1 MSTASAQEE
10 RTDISTVLTKGKDAV
25 RFFLLSKK
33 PETEFNFD
41 VDLAQKNSEENPV
54 FYVQYAHARA
64 TSVIKQSC
72 LSEQELLVYFN
83 NLSKKSFIGEK
94 PEKFNKAENDLVLR
108 VLGFPEV
115 ARCVTENFEPHQL
128 IFYLQDL
135 ASDFHKFYN
144 DSKIL
149 VERSRM
155 RLAVVVSCSIARERR
170 SPSSSLKLKN
180 VIIAMSSSTMPPNH
194 LGRSQLQTWYC
205 SGLSLRLLLACL
217 LEWTVRLRRPLRTQ
231 EAVQPCW
238 TPSR

>member
-1 MSTASAQEE
+1 M
-10 RTDISTVLTKGKDAV
+10 RFV
-25 RFFLLSKK
+25 FFLLSKK

-41 VDLAQKNSEENPV
+41 VDLAQKHSEENPV

-64 TSVIKQSC
+64 SSVIKQSC
-72 LSEQELLVYFN
+72 LSEKELLVYFK
-83 NLSKKSFIGEK
+83 NLTKKSFTGEQ

-149 VERSRM
+149 VED
-155 RLAVVVSCSIARERR
+155 AWT
-170 SPSSSLKLKN
+170 KN
-180 VIIAMSSSTMPPNH
+180 K
-194 LGRSQLQTWYC
+194 
-205 SGLSLRLLLACL
+205 RLLIVFGIAKILKSNLEL
-217 LEWTVRLRRPLRTQ
+217 LGINAPEKM
-231 EAVQPCW
+231 
-238 TPSR
+238 